1 MQLFWPERISSGS
14 EEGEEGAEEDEAA
27 ARANQTCA
35 IRKTISRL
43 ALELEL
49 SDQDSRQRQ
58 HRIRERI

>member
-27 ARANQTCA
+27 ARATQTCA

-43 ALELEL
+43 ALGVGIVRP
-49 SDQDSRQRQ
+49 RQQ
-58 HRIRERI
+58 TKASPYP